1 MWPSTP
7 LSSGASNDGELSVS
21 DVLDLVWRRAE
32 LPNHVLSTAELAR
45 WQPDQRDAI
54 IKLGLLRRTSDATAL
69 ICEDCGQPH
78 PAEVILDPRK
88 PQQPYYLC
96 PEIGRV
102 PLAPNDLQR
111 WEADFD
117 QIAVLIRRAV
127 GLTAKA
133 ATLVPSRMWLL
144 GRQRTED
151 GYWELFLMRGLC
163 WPDGLQLLD
172 QCSRLQQ
179 SPAAVVVVPYRL
191 PSVGSAVLSWPIRT
205 LSEIVSLDGS
215 GLVVDFATLATAVGA
230 FGISSAA
237 SGKKAARKR
246 MSRSLG
252 TPEAV
257 QAVTLHLQHTQITDT
272 QFGIQFQ
279 TTDKTVRK
287 FLNSGKMRRS
297 NFEDMA
303 KSMGL
308 TTEELLRGEL
318 PPAVTRPATR

>member
-1 MWPSTP
+1 M
-7 LSSGASNDGELSVS
+7 NDA
-21 DVLDLVWRRAE
+21 LDLVWRRAE
-32 LPNHVLSTAELAR
+32 LPNHVLSAAEIAR
-45 WQPDQRDAI
+45 WQSDHRDAI
-54 IKLGLLRRTSDATAL
+54 IKLGLLRRISDATAL
-69 ICEDCGQPH
+69 ICEDCGPPH
-78 PAEVILDPRK
+78 PVEVVRDPRK
-88 PQQPYYLC
+88 PNQPYYHC

-102 PLAPNDLQR
+102 LLAPTDLQR

-117 QIAVLIRRAV
+117 QIAGLIRRAA
-127 GLTAKA
+127 GLKAKA
-133 ATLVPSRMWLL
+133 AAVVASRIWLL
-144 GRQRTED
+144 GRQPTAN

-163 WPDGLQLLD
+163 WPDGVEILN
-172 QCSRLQQ
+172 QCSRVQQ
-179 SPAAVVVVPYRL
+179 SPAPVVVVPYRL
-191 PSVGSAVLSWPIRT
+191 PPGESSAKSWRIRT
-205 LSEIVSLDGS
+205 LSEIVSIDGS
-215 GLVVDFATLATAVGA
+215 SLVVDLASLATAVGTL
-230 FGISSAA
+230 GISPAA
-237 SGKKAARKR
+237 SGKQAARKR

-308 TTEELLRGEL
+308 TTEELLRGDL
-318 PPAVTRPATR
+318 TPAMKRSASR

>member
-1 MWPSTP
+1 
-7 LSSGASNDGELSVS
+7 VS
-21 DVLDLVWRRAE
+21 DALDAVWRRAE
-32 LPNHVLSTAELAR
+32 LPNHVLSAAELAR

-78 PAEVILDPRK
+78 PAEVIRDPRR
-88 PQQPYYLC
+88 PQAPYYLC

-102 PLAPNDLQR
+102 PLVAEALQR
-111 WEADFD
+111 WEADFE

-127 GLTAKA
+127 GLTSKA
-133 ATLVPSRMWLL
+133 ATLVPSRIWLL
-144 GRQRTED
+144 GRQRTDD

-172 QCSRLQQ
+172 QCSRLHQ
-179 SPAAVVVVPYRL
+179 SPAPVVVVPYRL
-191 PSVGSAVLSWPIRT
+191 PQGESAAKSWPIRT

-215 GLVVDFATLATAVGA
+215 SLVVDLATLVTAVGSV
-230 FGISSAA
+230 GISPAT
-237 SGKKAARKR
+237 SGKKALRKR

-257 QAVTLHLQHTQITDT
+257 QTVTQYLQHSQMTDT
-272 QFGIQFQ
+272 QFGNQFQ
-279 TTDKTVRK
+279 TTDKTVRN

-297 NFEDMA
+297 NFEEMA
-303 KSMGL
+303 KSMEL

-318 PPAVTRPATR
+318 PPSMKRPARR